1 MPIDRRKGGWL
12 TPRPP
17 APGAARTMREQKG
30 EIMAGLYD
38 VTRRLTAPRKR
49 MGTERAKALLSAGFT
64 VLMLGIIGFAI
75 YQVAR
80 HVTVGLN
87 TLRTQEIVD
96 ESYVSLELYI
106 FRDEQPLYAEGSNL
120 YLYDVGNGERVGVG
134 HALGTA
140 YRVED
145 ATAAAELQTRL
156 NAFGDRIAL
165 LRELGGTG
173 TPADARDTAEAVDRD
188 YLGLITAA
196 GRGDLS
202 AVAGYADSMLDGLG
216 RYDVITGASGSQS
229 VSALKAERDA
239 LIQGLPAVSSMA
251 TDRSG
256 YFYYDCDGFES
267 VFTYT
272 SAMTMTPAEF
282 RDMTAMQS
290 YAIPEGVVGK
300 MVYSTRWYAAAYVP
314 LSDSAI
320 QVFQQG
326 VASGKTYVMRCGD
339 SAGTELHMTIER
351 LVPDEGGALVV
362 FSSQDMPRSF
372 DFSRRITVET
382 VAYETGGYRIPV
394 EAVVTLHS
402 RKTGEDV
409 TGVYILAGNVVEFRK
424 ISIYV
429 RRDGYIIAET
439 YEDVKAYQ
447 ETLTPEELEKRT
459 ADGWEYLRLNDNIIT
474 GGNELYEGKVIG

>member
-1 MPIDRRKGGWL
+1 
-12 TPRPP
+12 
-17 APGAARTMREQKG
+17 
-30 EIMAGLYD
+30 MAGLYD

-49 MGTERAKALLSAGFT
+49 LGTERVRSLLSAGFII
-64 VLMLGIIGFAI
+64 LMLGVIGFAV

-87 TLRTQEIVD
+87 TLRTQEITD

-134 HALGTA
+134 HSLGEA
-140 YRVED
+140 YVTEGD
-145 ATAAAELQTRL
+145 PAALQTLL
-156 NAFGDRIAL
+156 NAYGDRIAL

-173 TPADARDTAEAVDRD
+173 TPADARDTADAVDRD
-188 YLGLITAA
+188 YLGLLAA
-196 GRGDLS
+196 AARGDLS
-202 AVAGYADSMLDGLG
+202 AVGGYADSMLDGLG

-229 VSALKAERDA
+229 IASLKAERAA
-239 LIQGLPAVSSMA
+239 LTAGLTRISAMT

-267 VFTYT
+267 VFPYA

-282 RDMTAMQS
+282 KDMTAARAYS
-290 YAIPEGVVGK
+290 VPEGIVGK
-300 MVYSTRWYAAAYVP
+300 MVYSTVWYAAAYLP
-314 LSDSAI
+314 LSDGAI
-320 QVFQQG
+320 EVFQQG
-326 VASGKTYVMRCGD
+326 IASGKTYVMRCGD
-339 SAGTELHMTIER
+339 SAGTELHMTIQR

-362 FSSQDMPRSF
+362 FSSQDMPRGF

-394 EAVVTLHS
+394 EAVVTLRSH
-402 RKTGEDV
+402 KTGEDV

-439 YEDVKAYQ
+439 YEDVKAYLD
-447 ETLTPEELEKRT
+447 TLSEEEYAKRV
-459 ADGWEYLRLNDNIIT
+459 ADGWGYLQLNDNIIT

>member
-1 MPIDRRKGGWL
+1 MPIDRREGR
-12 TPRPP
+12 TADA
-17 APGAARTMREQKG
+17 APTDSRAARTLREQKG
-30 EIMAGLYD
+30 EIMADLYD

-49 MGTERAKALLSAGFT
+49 MGTERVKALLSAGFT

-87 TLRTQEIVD
+87 TLRTQEITD

-120 YLYDVGNGERVGVG
+120 YLYDVGNGERIGVG
-134 HALGTA
+134 DSFGTA

-145 ATAAAELQTRL
+145 AAAAAELQARL
-156 NAFGDRIAL
+156 NAYGDRIAL

-173 TPADARDTAEAVDRD
+173 TPADARDTADAVDRD
-188 YLGLITAA
+188 YLGLLGAA

-229 VSALKAERDA
+229 IAALKAERDA
-239 LIQGLPAVSSMA
+239 LIQGIPVVSSMA
-251 TDRSG
+251 TDTSG
-256 YFYYDCDGFES
+256 YFYYHCDGYES
-267 VFTYT
+267 VFAYDT
-272 SAMTMTPAEF
+272 AMTMTPAEF
-282 RDMTAMQS
+282 KDMTAMQA
-290 YAIPEGVVGK
+290 YAVAEGVVGK
-300 MVYSTRWYAAAYVP
+300 MVYSTVWYAATYIP

-320 QVFQQG
+320 EVFQQG
-326 VASGKTYVMRCGD
+326 IASGKTYVMRCGD

-362 FSSQDMPRSF
+362 FSSQDMPRGF

-382 VAYETGGYRIPV
+382 VAYETSGYRIPV